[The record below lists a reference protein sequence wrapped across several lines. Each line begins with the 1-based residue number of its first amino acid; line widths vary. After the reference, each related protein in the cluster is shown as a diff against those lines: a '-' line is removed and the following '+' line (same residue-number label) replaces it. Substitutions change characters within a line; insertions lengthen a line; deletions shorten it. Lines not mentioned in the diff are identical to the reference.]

1 MSKIYMLIADNGQAY
16 EEHRWWNVAAF
27 TSREAA
33 TTYIDTLTAEIEFA
47 ERFTYDLEEL
57 WDERGYETLEER
69 AEYEKLN
76 DLACQYWHFFDHGE
90 FRIEEFEVR
99 E

>member
-1 MSKIYMLIADNGQAY
+1 MNKIYMLIADNGRAY

-27 TSREAA
+27 SSREAA
-33 TTYIDTLTAEIEFA
+33 TRYIDILTGEIDFA
-47 ERFTYDLEEL
+47 ERRTYDLEEL
-57 WDERGYETLEER
+57 WYGRGYETLEER

-76 DLACQYWHFFDHGE
+76 DLACKYWHFFDHGR
-90 FRIEEFEVR
+90 FRIEEFDVR